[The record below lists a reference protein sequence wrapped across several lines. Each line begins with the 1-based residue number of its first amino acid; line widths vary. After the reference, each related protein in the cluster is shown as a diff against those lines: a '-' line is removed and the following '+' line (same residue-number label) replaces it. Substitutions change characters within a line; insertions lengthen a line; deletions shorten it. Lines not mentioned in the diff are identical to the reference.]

1 MMTFFRRPLYL
12 QMLIA
17 TFCGAFLG
25 IFLGDL
31 CTIFA
36 PWEEAYVMILKV
48 TTIPY
53 LICAVIHGVGRLSL
67 DHAKNILQKGLL
79 FITCFW
85 IINILC
91 IYLIVYLFPK
101 SDGVH
106 YASYTQIQ
114 PSSINFAELL
124 IPSNIFAALA
134 NNLIPAVVVFGLLI
148 GIALMHVREKQTF
161 MGVLDTLVKALTTM
175 TGWISRL
182 APLGTFLIMA
192 DRIGSMHLITFKQ
205 IGTYLI
211 LYILGMCLLAL
222 WIIPHIV
229 GMLTNIPAGRWLKS
243 LAPIM
248 LVAFTTNLVIV
259 TLPFLIEIIKREIEI
274 YYHKEST
281 LSDQVQGIVSVL
293 FNLPLGSLFIT
304 VFIFF
309 TATFY
314 NISINSDSQ
323 IQLFLTTFLTSL
335 GSIGMG
341 SWINS
346 LNFLLGTLG
355 LPLNAIDTYMATLP
369 FTAGFQSITSVVEI
383 SSLSLLV
390 ALSSHKFLKFEFGK
404 IAKHLL
410 LILFPVFLFIGAFKN
425 WIKLPPITNPA
436 PSIYHLSLPEPVKVH
451 VYGPQDLLPPPRSKD
466 PFDRILA
473 SRILRVGYNPE
484 SVPFCFYNEKGDVV
498 GYDIALAYALAQ
510 DLKCQL
516 ELVPINLSSLA
527 KDLNQGLYDIAMS
540 CISINEERLEKAHF
554 TQPYLKSRLA
564 FTLRKKLRKA
574 YASPEALLHHPHV
587 KLVVKRGSTYE
598 KIAYSLVPPAKIAF
612 IDDYEDF
619 ITYYPNDVLL
629 RGEFQSLSWSS
640 NYPDFTVIIPE
651 SLKAKDTFGYMT
663 AQGSHKLQT
672 YLDAWLELKK
682 SEGFTEEQ
690 FNIWVLGKT
699 ASYKTQTRRW
709 SIIRDVLG
717 WTEN

>member
-1 MMTFFRRPLYL
+1 MITFFRRPLYL

-53 LICAVIHGVGRLSL
+53 LLCAVIHGIGRLSL
-67 DHAKNILQKGLL
+67 ENAKNILQKGLL

-85 IINILC
+85 AINILC
-91 IYLIVYLFPK
+91 IYLIVYLFPQPEGGMY
-101 SDGVH
+101 S
-106 YASYTQIQ
+106 SYTQTQ

-134 NNLIPAVVVFGLLI
+134 SNLIPAVVVFGVLI
-148 GIALMHVREKQTF
+148 GIALMHVREKQMF
-161 MGVLDTLVKALTTM
+161 MGVLDTAVKALTTM

-182 APLGTFLIMA
+182 APIGTFLIMA
-192 DRIGSMHLITFKQ
+192 DRIGSMHLVTFKQ

-211 LYILGMCLLAL
+211 LYVLGMCLLAL

-229 GMLTNIPAGRWLKS
+229 GMLTLIPAGKWLKS
-243 LAPIM
+243 LAPVM

-259 TLPFLIEIIKREIEI
+259 TLPFLIEIIKREIET
-274 YYHKEST
+274 YYQKEST
-281 LSDQVQGIVSVL
+281 LSEQVQGIVSVL

-314 NISINSDSQ
+314 NVTLTSESQ
-323 IQLFLTTFLTSL
+323 VQLFLTTFLTSL
-335 GSIGMG
+335 GSVGLG

-355 LPLNAIDTYMATLP
+355 LPLNAVDTYMTTLP

-390 ALSSHKFLKFEFGK
+390 ALSSHRFLKFEFGK
-404 IAKHLL
+404 IAKHLFL
-410 LILFPVFLFIGAFKN
+410 MIIPIFLFMGAFKS
-425 WIKLPPITNPA
+425 WIKLPPITNLA
-436 PSIYHLSLPEPVKVH
+436 PSIYHMNLPSTLKVH
-451 VYGPQDLLPPPRSKD
+451 VYQPGDLLPPPRSKD
-466 PFDRILA
+466 PFDRILT

-484 SVPFCFYNEKGDVV
+484 SVPFCFYNDQGNVV
-498 GYDIALAYALAQ
+498 GYDMALAYALAQ

-516 ELVPINLSSLA
+516 ELVPINLASLT

-540 CISINEERLEKAHF
+540 CISINEERLERAHF

-564 FTLRKKLRKA
+564 FILQKNLRKA
-574 YASPEALLHHPHV
+574 YRSPEAILHHPHA
-587 KLVVKRGSTYE
+587 KIVVKRGSSYE
-598 KIAYSLVPPAKIAF
+598 SVARTLVPSSRIAL
-612 IDDYEDF
+612 IDDYDEF
-619 ITYYPNDVLL
+619 ITHYPNDVLL

-640 NYPDFTVIIPE
+640 KYPELILIIPE
-651 SLKAKDTFGYMT
+651 SIKAKDAFGYMT

-672 YLDAWLELKK
+672 YLNAWLELKK
-682 SEGFTEEQ
+682 NEGFTEEQ
-690 FNIWVLGKT
+690 FNTWVLGKT
-699 ASYKTQTRRW
+699 SSYKTHTRRW
-709 SIIRDVLG
+709 SIIRDILG